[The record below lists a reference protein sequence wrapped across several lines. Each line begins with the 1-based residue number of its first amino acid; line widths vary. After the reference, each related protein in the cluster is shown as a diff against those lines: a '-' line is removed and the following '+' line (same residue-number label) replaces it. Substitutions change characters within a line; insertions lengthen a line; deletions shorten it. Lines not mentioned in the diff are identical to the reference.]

1 MSMLLCIVTP
11 LAIYMAADSRQ
22 FPSGE
27 DNVQKLFLVGKD
39 AIVAHSGIGVIP
51 SGGTEGKAWD
61 AAGEIRQI
69 ASKVV
74 PGTFD
79 KQLTTIENRAKSSL
93 AEALN
98 HYPGRLADDAHLAI
112 MFAKRDSQGRA
123 YMAHLRLNV
132 VSLSDGTDRWTHRV
146 EAGPREIVVNGET
159 GRSGIWWDVPKE
171 CAVVPSAG
179 TDLSPNAAFNSLAG
193 IIRGV
198 AAQNN
203 YCGQMIGGP
212 IRAAISDAAGVRWI
226 SAPF

>member
-22 FPSGE
+22 FPSG
-27 DNVQKLFLVGKD
+27 DDSVQKLFLVGKN

-51 SGGTEGKAWD
+51 GGGTQERAWD
-61 AAGEIRQI
+61 AADEIRQI
-69 ASKVV
+69 ASKTV

-79 KQLTTIENRAKSSL
+79 EQLTSLENRAKVSL
-93 AEALN
+93 GEALS
-98 HYPGRLADDAHLAI
+98 HYPGRLADDAHFSI

-123 YMAHLRLNV
+123 YMAHIRLNV
-132 VSLSDGTDRWTHRV
+132 VSLSAGTDRRTHRV

-159 GRSGIWWDVPKE
+159 GRSGIFWDVPKE
-171 CAVVPSAG
+171 CAVLPISTG
-179 TDLSPNAAFNSLAG
+179 FSPNAAFNSLAA

-198 AAQNN
+198 AAQNS
-203 YCGQMIGGP
+203 YCGQVIGGP
-212 IRAAISDAAGVRWI
+212 IRAAIADAAGVRWI